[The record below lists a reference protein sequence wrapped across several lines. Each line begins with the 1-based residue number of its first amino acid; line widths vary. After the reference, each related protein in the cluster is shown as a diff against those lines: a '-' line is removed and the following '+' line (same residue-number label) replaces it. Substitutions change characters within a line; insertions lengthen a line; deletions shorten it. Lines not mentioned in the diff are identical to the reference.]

1 MSESTDPRRTGNRRE
16 PSRLPGVGDT
26 PEEQRRE
33 LREEMEAHMAHRVDD
48 LVASGISEE
57 EARRQAQAEFGDPTR
72 YQEEIRRTDTR
83 LRRRRGSRWR

>member
-48 LVASGISEE
+48 LVASGISVRD
-57 EARRQAQAEFGDPTR
+57 ARRTTQLPSFCSFFFVAENSAT
-72 YQEEIRRTDTR
+72 
-83 LRRRRGSRWR
+83 